1 MILARCLIGDCNHGA
16 KLCIN
21 PKGFCMRGRCITD
34 IVQQIDAIVVVEQVR
49 QIKSKV
55 FFLNSSKDMFN
66 LGRSANNKIIE
77 QKKDNKIT
85 Y

>member
-1 MILARCLIGDCNHGA
+1 
-16 KLCIN
+16 
-21 PKGFCMRGRCITD
+21 MRGRCITD

-55 FFLNSSKDMFN
+55 FFLNSSKYMFN